1 MSRLSPLSLSSLV
14 SPNLTDVKNVAA
26 ANQKIYILFSFTNAS
41 NVSNESWE
49 LESVDA
55 FLIVLE
61 MHFYIISD
69 VSNNMRVGGQCT
81 DVDVG
86 LIFV

>member
-26 ANQKIYILFSFTNAS
+26 ENQKIYILFSFTNA
-41 NVSNESWE
+41 SNESWE

-69 VSNNMRVGGQCT
+69 VSNNMRVGGECT

>member
-26 ANQKIYILFSFTNAS
+26 ANQKIYIFVFIHKRFKCIK
-41 NVSNESWE
+41 WE

-61 MHFYIISD
+61 MHFYYLSD
-69 VSNNMRVGGQCT
+69 VSNNMRVGGECT

>member
-26 ANQKIYILFSFTNAS
+26 ENQKIYILFSFTNAS

-61 MHFYIISD
+61 MHFYYLSD
-69 VSNNMRVGGQCT
+69 VSNNMRVGRECT

>member
-26 ANQKIYILFSFTNAS
+26 ANQKIYIFVFIHKRFKCIK
-41 NVSNESWE
+41 WD

-61 MHFYIISD
+61 ISL
-69 VSNNMRVGGQCT
+69 MFPITRGLVGS
-81 DVDVG
+81 VRM
-86 LIFV
+86 LMLA

>member
-41 NVSNESWE
+41 NESWE

-61 MHFYIISD
+61 MHFLSD
-69 VSNNMRVGGQCT
+69 VSNNMRGGGECT

>member
-61 MHFYIISD
+61 MHFLSD
-69 VSNNMRVGGQCT
+69 VSNNMRVGGECT